1 MDKAKLKE
9 ILKAE
14 GLDLAEET
22 VALAVKA
29 VFNALPKIAK
39 ETENTIDDALIAII
53 EVLKPTVNAW
63 VDKIDGQEG

>member
-9 ILKAE
+9 ILKEE

-22 VALAVKA
+22 VSLAVKA

-39 ETENTIDDALIAII
+39 ETENTIDDALVGII

-63 VDKIDGQEG
+63 IDKIDGEVG